1 MLRAVI
7 FDLDGVIADSHL
19 MHEVAWKAVLG
30 EQGLD
35 TDRLP
40 MDFILA
46 GRPRNEIL
54 RHYLGD
60 LPECVIESL
69 GRRKDELYFQSAD
82 KLMPMP
88 GLLQLLGQLEGR
100 GISKGVATSAGRRRT
115 WDTLSRFEIADRF
128 AAVVTGED
136 VRLQKPHPQ
145 ILELAAAKMGV
156 LPAEALVIEDSV
168 AGVQAARAGGMEC
181 VGYAESRRGPEL
193 LQAGASDVIS
203 EFGFHCVERF
213 EGLFQH
219 SQSRSR
225 CPA

>member
-35 TDRLP
+35 TDRLS

-69 GRRKDELYFQSAD
+69 GRRKDELYFQSAE

-88 GLLQLLGQLEGR
+88 GLLQLLGQLEGH
-100 GISKGVATSAGRRRT
+100 GISK
-115 WDTLSRFEIADRF
+115 
-128 AAVVTGED
+128 
-136 VRLQKPHPQ
+136 
-145 ILELAAAKMGV
+145 
-156 LPAEALVIEDSV
+156 
-168 AGVQAARAGGMEC
+168 
-181 VGYAESRRGPEL
+181 
-193 LQAGASDVIS
+193 
-203 EFGFHCVERF
+203 
-213 EGLFQH
+213 
-219 SQSRSR
+219 
-225 CPA
+225 